1 MERAM
6 ISGLDDVVVAETVLS
21 DVDGQAG
28 RLVIRGHSLDDLVGH
43 ATYEQVLAMLWEG
56 FFEDLPNHDDLSR
69 NLGTAR
75 QKAFE
80 HLATVD
86 ARLLQR
92 PLFDAV
98 RALVARIDDG
108 DDLQTA
114 LLLVAAPAVFTP
126 GILRLQQGLTPI
138 LPNPTLG
145 HASDFLRMLH
155 GDPATSVRAAAPE
168 RAAALDRYLIT
179 ASDHGLN
186 ASTFVARIVASTRAG
201 LTSATVAAMGALKG
215 PLHGGAPGPVL
226 DMLDEIESPERASIW
241 LEDALARGDR
251 LMGFGHRIYRVRD
264 PRADALKEA
273 VQRLA
278 RSGEV
283 NPSRLRLAEAVEAA
297 ALDLLARKKPNR
309 PLQTN
314 TEFYTALLLEAVG
327 LPREAFTCAF
337 AAGRTAGWI
346 AHAREQTLT
355 GRLIRPQSRYVG
367 PQPQSEAQSAVKSR
381 QRA

>member
-1 MERAM
+1 M

-43 ATYEQVLAMLWEG
+43 ASFESVVTLLWGG
-56 FFEDLPNHDDLSR
+56 FFEELPGAEELAGT
-69 NLGTAR
+69 LGAAR
-75 QKAFE
+75 RRVFA
-80 HLATVD
+80 HLESADTQ
-86 ARLLQR
+86 LQQL
-92 PLFDAV
+92 PVFDAV

-108 DDLQTA
+108 DDIDTA
-114 LLLVAAPAVFTP
+114 LALVAAPAVLTP
-126 GILRLQQGLTPI
+126 GILRLQKGLAPI
-138 LPNPTLG
+138 PPDPTLG
-145 HASDFLRMLH
+145 HAADFLRMLH
-155 GDPATSVRAAAPE
+155 GEPAEPE
-168 RAAALDRYLIT
+168 RAAALDRYLVT

-226 DMLDEIESPERASIW
+226 DMLDEVGSPEHASIW
-241 LEDALARGDR
+241 LENALARGDR
-251 LMGFGHRIYRVRD
+251 LMGFGHRVYRVRD

-273 VQRLA
+273 VRTLA
-278 RSGEV
+278 SSSRKNAGRA
-283 NPSRLRLAEAVEAA
+283 NPSRLQLAEAVEAA
-297 ALDLLARKKPNR
+297 ALDLLARKKPDR

-327 LPREAFTCAF
+327 LPREAFSCAF
-337 AAGRTAGWI
+337 AAGRSAGWI
-346 AHAREQTLT
+346 AHAREQILN

-367 PQPQSEAQSAVKSR
+367 PKPGAQAMPRGEIR
-381 QRA
+381 QLA